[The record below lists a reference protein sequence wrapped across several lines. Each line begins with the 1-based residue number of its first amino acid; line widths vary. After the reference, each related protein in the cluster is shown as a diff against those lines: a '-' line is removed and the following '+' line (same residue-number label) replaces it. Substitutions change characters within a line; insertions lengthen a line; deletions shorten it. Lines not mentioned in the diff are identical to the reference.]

1 MSSRA
6 RNCLLY
12 TSMGDP
18 EIYRDPAAAQALAR
32 EHREAKEAL
41 DALYEDWAALEE
53 AAADAE

>member
-1 MSSRA
+1 
-6 RNCLLY
+6 
-12 TSMGDP
+12 MGDP

-41 DALYEDWAALEE
+41 DALCEDWAALEE